1 MLNIKSLR
9 EQLYEHFCKEMQSG
23 RLASGASINISAI
36 SQELGI
42 SKTPLRDA
50 LIQLETEGFV
60 TIQPRKG
67 ILVNKLTLQDIKDSY
82 QIIGALEA
90 SVVRSNFDQFDTSH
104 ISKLEKLNADQLEA
118 IQKNDFET
126 YYRLNLDFHGVFL
139 NMTDNSTLIRIIT
152 PLKQR
157 LYDFPRR
164 SYLKNWESQ
173 HLDEHKQF
181 IECIKQGDKDG
192 AASILKDVHWSFSVH
207 EKYFKQFYELENGVG
222 R

>member
-9 EQLYEHFCKEMQSG
+9 EQIYEYFREEMQSG
-23 RLASGASINISAI
+23 RLAPGSSINMNAI
-36 SQELGI
+36 CQELGI

-50 LIQLETEGFV
+50 LIQLEVEGFV

-90 SVVRSNFDQFDTSH
+90 SVVLANFDKFDKSH
-104 ISKLEKLNADQLEA
+104 ISRLEKLNAHQLEA
-118 IQKNDFET
+118 IHKNDFET
-126 YYRLNLDFHGVFL
+126 YYRLNLEFHDIFL
-139 NMTDNSTLIRIIT
+139 NMTDNSALIRIII

-164 SYLKNWESQ
+164 SYLKNWEIQ
-173 HLDEHKQF
+173 HLDEHERF
-181 IECIKQGDKDG
+181 IVCLRQGDREG
-192 AASILKDVHWSFSVH
+192 AASILKDEHWSFSVH
-207 EKYFKQFYELENGVG
+207 EKYFKQFYELENGAD